1 MNKTLMTT
9 MAAGAVFGA
18 GVVATQGTQAH
29 ADAKSD
35 IQAAQN
41 KVNAAKAKVDKLS
54 KGTKVTEVQGGI
66 PAHLKQ
72 QITDAQNKVNGI
84 QHTLDAANG
93 DMQYY
98 QNQKV
103 ILQKQL
109 DAATAK
115 TNSISDNDPS
125 FQQVWTDFYSV
136 QYDMQDNDAQIKN
149 ADGWIGSYHME
160 LQDAQNDLKALQHK
174 AKNYGGKTVTVK
186 KVDQAALAAAKKE
199 YQAAVK
205 ALKDAKAGKS
215 KWKIPA
221 TSGHNKYTK
230 KAAKKEAAKKHAPKK
245 IVKKAKQLFKI
256 DVKASKVY
264 SYKTID
270 LHKSG
275 RKLEKKGTKLPVY
288 KIVKKGH
295 KEFYLIKGNR
305 VITANKHDVMK
316 IK

>member
-1 MNKTLMTT
+1 

-29 ADAKSD
+29 ADSKSD
-35 IQAAQN
+35 IQTAQK

-66 PAHLKQ
+66 PADLKK
-72 QITDAQNKVNGI
+72 QITDAQNNITNLQNSLASSKKN
-84 QHTLDAANG
+84 L
-93 DMQYY
+93 QYY
-98 QNQKV
+98 LDQKDV
-103 ILQKQL
+103 LQKQL
-109 DAATAK
+109 DTENTKA
-115 TNSISDNDPS
+115 NSLSDNDPS
-125 FQQVWTDFYSV
+125 YQQVWTDFYTV
-136 QYDMQDNDAQIKN
+136 QYEVQDNDAQITN
-149 ADGWIGSYHME
+149 AQGWTKSYG
-160 LQDAQNDLKALQHK
+160 LQVQDAQNTLKALQDK

-186 KVDQAALAAAKKE
+186 KIDQAALAAAKKE
-199 YQAAVK
+199 YQNAVK
-205 ALKDAKAGKS
+205 ELKDAKASKA

-221 TSGHNKYTK
+221 TGGHNKYTK
-230 KAAKKEAAKKHAPKK
+230 KADKKKAAKKHAAKK
-245 IVKKAKQLFKI
+245 VVKKAKQLFKI

-264 SYKTID
+264 SYKTIA
-270 LHKSG
+270 LHKAG